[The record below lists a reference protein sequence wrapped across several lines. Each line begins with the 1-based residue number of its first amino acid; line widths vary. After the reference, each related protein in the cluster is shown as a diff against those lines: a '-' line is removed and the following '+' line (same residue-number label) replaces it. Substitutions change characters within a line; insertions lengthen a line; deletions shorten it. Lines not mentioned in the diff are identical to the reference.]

1 MGSTF
6 RSVRG
11 NRNAKL
17 FFTGLLASNIG
28 TWVQFTATAIL
39 VDRLTGQTTA
49 IGILSVLQ
57 FGPMLFLGAWAGAV
71 ADRVDRRTMT
81 IVTQSGLAIQATVLA
96 ALDITG
102 TISIEAIY
110 VLTFV
115 LGIISAFD
123 NPARRGFVTELV
135 PEEQIAN
142 AVSLNTA
149 VMTSSRIFGPAITA
163 LLVGSAGTAVLFSIN
178 AASFMAILIPLAM
191 LDRSKLYPPPRAPK
205 GGTPVRDGLR
215 YVRRTPIMFA
225 TFIVFTIVSCFGF
238 NFNVSLPRMASE
250 IWGNE
255 QWYGWILAANSVGS
269 MLGSLATASR
279 HFVSIR
285 WMAGMGFLLGVAG
298 ICLAWSP
305 DPVLALFVSIP
316 LGIGGAGFV
325 SGMNAITQQECP
337 PVMRGRILALT
348 AVAFLGSYPI
358 GGPITGIVGDQV
370 SLQWSLCYGA
380 IITLMAV
387 GGLVWWA
394 LGRSAETS
402 RFVAL
407 RNLLAASTAAA
418 PNPGEHP

>member
-1 MGSTF
+1 
-6 RSVRG
+6 
-11 NRNAKL
+11 
-17 FFTGLLASNIG
+17 
-28 TWVQFTATAIL
+28 
-39 VDRLTGQTTA
+39 
-49 IGILSVLQ
+49 
-57 FGPMLFLGAWAGAV
+57 
-71 ADRVDRRTMT
+71 
-81 IVTQSGLAIQATVLA
+81 
-96 ALDITG
+96 
-102 TISIEAIY
+102 
-110 VLTFV
+110 
-115 LGIISAFD
+115 
-123 NPARRGFVTELV
+123 
-135 PEEQIAN
+135 
-142 AVSLNTA
+142 
-149 VMTSSRIFGPAITA
+149 
-163 LLVGSAGTAVLFSIN
+163 
-178 AASFMAILIPLAM
+178 
-191 LDRSKLYPPPRAPK
+191 
-205 GGTPVRDGLR
+205 
-215 YVRRTPIMFA
+215 MFA

-255 QWYGWILAANSVGS
+255 QWYGWVLAANSVGS

-407 RNLLAASTAAA
+407 RNLLGRLHRRGTQPGRASVAMTQRSVVWFRRDLRLEDHPALTEACAVGGVLPLFVIDPAFDASGSPRRAALGASSRIAEPSDRRGARGPCVAIRWTSCRASPPRWMLTPCSSPRTTGRTVAGGTAALPA
-418 PNPGEHP
+418 PCERRDVRFEESDRRTPWSQGRS